1 MNNHAVGNDGQL
13 ILHVHSKR
21 FTFSLKKMTTV
32 LFKRVLLL
40 DDDKDFSAS

>member
-13 ILHVHSKR
+13 ILHVHSKTVYI
-21 FTFSLKKMTTV
+21 FIKIMTTV